1 LDESVEDLGEASDDS
16 ASDGHVSD
24 LVDSENEEMDTE
36 MEVPPPSDEEI
47 RSDIEDVEGSFDV
60 AEPTSPMVDDHVLME
75 ESEVAEMSPDSS
87 NEAEESLTLET
98 QNVEDNGVEGE
109 TFDHDEMND
118 QKNDEGSDDQY
129 SEDIEVVVEVGI

>member
-1 LDESVEDLGEASDDS
+1 MEDLGEASDDS

-47 RSDIEDVEGSFDV
+47 RSDIEDVEGSFGA